1 MGPDRQLWE
10 HAEPEPPTSD
20 HSRMQRNEHQRQIV
34 ASSVGEEPDGWW
46 DVVPRALV
54 H

>member
-1 MGPDRQLWE
+1 MAAVILGYTALNNFTTETIPSDFSVPDPR
-10 HAEPEPPTSD
+10 T
-20 HSRMQRNEHQRQIV
+20 
-34 ASSVGEEPDGWW
+34 GEEPDGWW